1 MEGYFKTCDLIKYTL
16 FVVSVLTVDACSE
29 ENILASTVI
38 PSSRVYSTKMSRQGY
53 VEKQD
58 ALRPPQVQVIIRSR
72 SSSDFKV
79 RHLVALK
86 VCTRRVGPTIKIM
99 NPENNKSSKRA

>member
-1 MEGYFKTCDLIKYTL
+1 MNNLIKNMYANCVRL
-16 FVVSVLTVDACSE
+16 LTVEACSE
-29 ENILASTVI
+29 ENILASTVV

-53 VEKQD
+53 EEKQD

-79 RHLVALK
+79 RHVVDLK
-86 VCTRRVGPTIKIM
+86 V
-99 NPENNKSSKRA
+99 